1 MRGQPQRESRRA
13 YPGCRPTG
21 PRPRP
26 HSPTGPPPPG
36 YASRQ
41 PCPGLPPRT
50 TWPRTS
56 NTQPGPPNLLHG
68 PSLYLHRIQAHRPR
82 LPRGLASSLEQKQ
95 GNPITVFQI
104 LSPPHPVLGT
114 RPSLPDNRLNPW
126 GTFGVHGFRRKP
138 EDPVPVQSVRVE
150 GAAIRPLPRPLGM
163 LQPHWRQ
170 APSPPN

>member
-1 MRGQPQRESRRA
+1 MCTPVGNSRTRGGVGEARHCREGGQRGDGERAIPIVRAGA

-21 PRPRP
+21 PRPHP

-41 PCPGLPPRT
+41 PCLGLPPRT
-50 TWPRTS
+50 AWPTTS

-68 PSLYLHRIQAHRPR
+68 SSLYLHRIQVHRPH

-104 LSPPHPVLGT
+104 LSPPHTVLGT

-126 GTFGVHGFRRKP
+126 GTFGVHGFCRKLA
-138 EDPVPVQSVRVE
+138 
-150 GAAIRPLPRPLGM
+150 GPRSLCS
-163 LQPHWRQ
+163 L
-170 APSPPN
+170 